1 MEGGKGGT
9 EPPLLSSGDCPG
21 QRKKA
26 TAAPGRSP
34 WDGEAR
40 AGDVLGVLPGRG
52 EGPTLTLREA
62 LWGWKD
68 PWGEGDGQTQGAG
81 PQTSESP
88 GPEGLRLHQAPRWR
102 RCRRLGSP
110 CERL

>member
-26 TAAPGRSP
+26 TAAPGSSP

-40 AGDVLGVLPGRG
+40 AGGVLGVLPGRG
-52 EGPTLTLREA
+52 EGRSRGQGGGLGCTRGPLTLREA

-68 PWGEGDGQTQGAG
+68 PLGEADGQTQGAG
-81 PQTSESP
+81 PQTSESQ
-88 GPEGLRLHQAPRWR
+88 GPEG
-102 RCRRLGSP
+102 
-110 CERL
+110 